1 METYSDLAALI
12 KSAFDDIEVFHLEKL
27 ESDDIS
33 NDEKL
38 SHLEEIE
45 YKLQNILE
53 DIDRY
58 KREH

>member
-1 METYSDLAALI
+1 METYEDLAALI

-27 ESDDIS
+27 ESDEIS
-33 NDEKL
+33 NDDKCT
-38 SHLEEIE
+38 HLKEIE

-58 KREH
+58 KRDH

>member
-27 ESDDIS
+27 ESDEVS

-38 SHLEEIE
+38 LHLEEIE